1 MLKLYFGNVPC
12 ILSTIVFLLFSA
24 YFIITLKKPESE
36 KKWKKAAVIS
46 VFIGLLMSA
55 LSGIKDS
62 AAEKMAVSFKQ
73 MNLPLAVLCIL
84 GVSAII
90 SGAAAGFCKNEKV
103 NKAIFFIVSFIIF
116 AKTAIVEILRIANL

>member
-24 YFIITLKKPESE
+24 YFIQTLKKPESE

-103 NKAIFFIVSFIIF
+103 NKAKFFIVSFIIF